1 MLDYLQFIVF
11 ANIWCEKNELSSSNS
26 LDAHCPTNNPN
37 HRIKSEQEQMQRYRH
52 STVCLAVG
60 NLSVSGTVTWHM
72 PWQARFQC
80 GESDYF
86 WDSVHSYWRENAA
99 QFLSH
104 KMFARKLSCKTCQNF
119 LSFTVFWDSVLTP
132 GARKLSYKT
141 CQNFLFSTAFLD
153 SVLMPG
159 ARCQKT
165 ILQNLPKLS
174 VFYCILGQCTDAR

>member
-1 MLDYLQFIVF
+1 
-11 ANIWCEKNELSSSNS
+11 
-26 LDAHCPTNNPN
+26 
-37 HRIKSEQEQMQRYRH
+37 MQRYRH

-174 VFYCILGQCTDAR
+174 VFYCTYFGTVIPGARKLSCKTCQNFLFLTKRSVFYWDFGTVYWCQKTAL

>member
-1 MLDYLQFIVF
+1 
-11 ANIWCEKNELSSSNS
+11 
-26 LDAHCPTNNPN
+26 
-37 HRIKSEQEQMQRYRH
+37 MQRYRH

-159 ARCQKT
+159 GRKLYCKAWQKIMFLTVFWDSVLLPGAR
-165 ILQNLPKLS
+165 KLS
-174 VFYCILGQCTDAR
+174 CKAWQNCLSFPVFWDWCQMLENVDTWSNPLLCYRPWD